1 MIAEKTEATRA
12 MWLQERFP
20 EVVGVLVIGGLALT
34 LAELLLMG
42 HTEKKQMLGVVM
54 TVVAMG
60 LTGLGLLVGP
70 TLRKG
75 LAIALL
81 VVAAGGVY
89 GVVEHL
95 EEVAEHREKAQA
107 RETRVVVQLADFD
120 KADREKKGDH
130 EEEEHGP
137 PPLAP
142 LSVSG
147 LALMGSLGL
156 LASRR

>member
-1 MIAEKTEATRA
+1 MIAERMEVSRAT
-12 MWLQERFP
+12 WLQERFP

-54 TVVAMG
+54 TAVAMG
-60 LTGLGLLVGP
+60 LTGVGLLVGP
-70 TLRKG
+70 AIRKV

-81 VVAAGGVY
+81 VVAAGGIY

-95 EEVAEHREKAQA
+95 EEAAEHREKAQA
-107 RETRVVVQLADFD
+107 KESRVVVQLVDFD
-120 KADREKKGDH
+120 EGDRERKGEH

-142 LSVSG
+142 LSVTG

-156 LASRR
+156 MASRR